1 MSYKTIA
8 SGCALAALLSLFC
21 GNALADDPAGSVRSV
36 SGEATLARGGA
47 APVALK
53 PGDRIFE
60 KDVLST
66 GKAASLGL
74 VMRDNSTLSL
84 GPTFKLT
91 VERYMFAPEKGAMAS
106 VLRLSKGSAACVT
119 GEMARLSPEST
130 KVLTPTYT
138 IGIRGT
144 HFLVNVEEGAEEA
157 KEPAK

>member
-1 MSYKTIA
+1 MSYKSVIITCA
-8 SGCALAALLSLFC
+8 FTAMLALTSGMALAE
-21 GNALADDPAGSVRSV
+21 DPAGSVRSV
-36 SGEATLARGGA
+36 NGEAMLARGGA

-60 KDVLST
+60 KDVLTT

-84 GPTFKLT
+84 GPTSKLT

-157 KEPAK
+157 AQPAK